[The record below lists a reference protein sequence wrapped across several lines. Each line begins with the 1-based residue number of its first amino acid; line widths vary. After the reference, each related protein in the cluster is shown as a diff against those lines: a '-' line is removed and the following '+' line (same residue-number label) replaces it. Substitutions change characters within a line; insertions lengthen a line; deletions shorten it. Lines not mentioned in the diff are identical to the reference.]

1 MNIFTAIMALIF
13 VTGITSAIFF
23 LREVYKLIKR
33 EEEVAARLRKMSD
46 NLERNYTL
54 HENNS

>member
-23 LREVYKLIKR
+23 FKEVCKLIKR